1 MLELIHCSFLG
12 AAPLAGW
19 SSAFTR
25 RRRSAYSAAGQASY
39 SRQSLWAIQIS
50 CGLAAG
56 VAAAVAVVA
65 SISPHAGLAQRHG
78 CPSVYRQWRGTLWKP
93 SGQ

>member
-65 SISPHAGLAQRHG
+65 SISPQAWRSGVVAQ
-78 CPSVYRQWRGTLWKP
+78 PYRQWRGTLWKP
-93 SGQ
+93 NGQ